1 MTEYGVQPTGYIRKP
16 ISVIL
21 AELEAA
27 MITEFGPGVI
37 QTSQSP
43 FGQLNGLM
51 ADLISEVDERNL
63 DIYQSYD
70 PDQAEGARL
79 DTLARLRLI
88 SRNNETDS
96 ELRQS
101 ITNEGQARVDIQDLS
116 RAIRSLEGVTFVQV
130 FVNETGEVTNF
141 GLESGTISVAVI
153 GGEDSDIASTMRKF
167 VVPGINTYGN
177 TYITSEVEGLCRSS
191 AIIRPIDVPV
201 SLTINAK
208 TVSDK
213 FGCPPP
219 SPTAISELVADE
231 WQESRINGLDP
242 SFYTIR
248 TIIENQFSNVE
259 VINVSGERDGEDFG
273 VNFPVLIGFIEIAS
287 IESANVTVNLS

>member
-27 MITEFGPGVI
+27 MITEFGPGII

-51 ADLISEVDERNL
+51 ADLIAEVDERNL
-63 DIYQSYD
+63 DLYQSYD
-70 PDQAEGARL
+70 PDQAEGVRL

-88 SRNNETDS
+88 SRGIELDP
-96 ELRQS
+96 ELRKS
-101 ITNEGQARVDIQDLS
+101 ITNEGQSRVDMQDLS
-116 RAIRSLEGVTFVQV
+116 RAIKSVDGVTFVQV

-141 GLESGTISVAVI
+141 GLERGTVAVAVI
-153 GGEDSDIASTMRKF
+153 GGEDSEIAQAMRKYI
-167 VVPGINTYGN
+167 VPGINTYGN
-177 TYITSEVEGLCRSS
+177 LNVTSEIEGQCRSVS
-191 AIIRPIDVPV
+191 IIRPIEIPV
-201 SLTINAK
+201 SITLNAK
-208 TVSDK
+208 AVSDK

-219 SPTAISELVADE
+219 SPTAIRELISEE
-231 WQESRINGLDP
+231 WQSSRINGLDP

-248 TIIENQFSNVE
+248 TIVESQFTNIEVTS
-259 VINVSGERDGEDFG
+259 VSGERDGQSYSSNE
-273 VNFPVLIGFIEIAS
+273 PIPIGFIEIAYIDKDS
-287 IESANVTVNLS
+287 VTVNLS